1 MFLHLIFIRINY
13 VKKNIIIL
21 VVIIIGGY
29 MVYTNYMQNKE
40 IAALDGVVNE
50 EHPGELNP
58 DDVVSN

>member
-13 VKKNIIIL
+13 VKKYYHL
-21 VVIIIGGY
+21 SRYIIGGY
-29 MVYTNYMQNKE
+29 MVYTNYMQNEE

-58 DDVVSN
+58 DDVVSD